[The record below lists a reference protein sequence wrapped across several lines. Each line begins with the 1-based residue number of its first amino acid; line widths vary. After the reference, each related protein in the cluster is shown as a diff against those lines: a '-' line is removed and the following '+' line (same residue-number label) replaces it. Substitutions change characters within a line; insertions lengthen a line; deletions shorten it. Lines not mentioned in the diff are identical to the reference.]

1 MNLLESMKERHAVR
15 NFSEEPLAAE
25 QIATLSRLIDELNG
39 TYDLHIQLIHD
50 AEDALG
56 GCPTHYGRFSGVHN
70 LIALIGSDEP
80 EGSET
85 SGKDDDGTDAGV
97 CDDGHRLDEQ
107 VGYAGELLALNAVSL
122 GLDTSW
128 VVLHETQDHHG
139 AWTIGT
145 GQRMPA
151 AIALGHGTRPGRPH
165 RSRPAEE
172 LGTVANGTYADAPEW
187 FHAGIEAVMLAPSA
201 LGKQPVRFELLEDG
215 RTVRAQA
222 LDGVQAHICLGIARL
237 HFELGAGTGRF
248 DWA

>member
-25 QIATLSRLIDELNG
+25 QIAALSRLIDELND
-39 TYDLHIQLIHD
+39 THNLHIQLIHD
-50 AEDALG
+50 VEDALG

-70 LIALIGSDEP
+70 LIALIGSDKP
-80 EGSET
+80 KGPET
-85 SGKDDDGTDAGV
+85 SGKIVDGSDADS
-97 CDDGHRLDEQ
+97 CDDERLLDEQ
-107 VGYAGELLALNAVSL
+107 VGYAGELLALNAVAL

-128 VVLHETQDHHG
+128 MVLHETQDHNG
-139 AWTIGT
+139 AWTIDAGE
-145 GQRMPA
+145 RMPA
-151 AIALGHGTRPGRPH
+151 ALALGHGTRPGRPH
-165 RSRPAEE
+165 RSKPAEE
-172 LGTVANGTYADAPEW
+172 LGVVANGTYADAPDW
-187 FHAGIEAVMLAPSA
+187 FRTGIEAVMLAPSA